1 MKQKIIIIEAVILH
15 VYIRKILIFNI
26 QKMSQEADEGRIE
39 LIVGPMF
46 SGKSTRLIGVIRKF
60 TYKAKKTI
68 MVKYFADKR
77 FTEKSEVVTHD
88 LLKYDSIECKNLREH
103 FDKLKNYDIIGIDEG
118 QFFPDLVEVCE
129 ELALMKK
136 TVIIAALNGDFRME
150 PFPVIAKIIPKADK
164 IKLLKAYCFN
174 CHKDARFT
182 LRIVQSNETVLIG
195 AGEAYKPACREC
207 HIHLSKEIEKGNL
220 NIYEILKDRKEKEVH
235 SDDNITP
242 VKEKDKDRDEKDSKD
257 LSSSSAETS
266 PLPAKR
272 EEQVF

>member
-1 MKQKIIIIEAVILH
+1 MNQEIE
-15 VYIRKILIFNI
+15 
-26 QKMSQEADEGRIE
+26 EGRIE
-39 LIVGPMF
+39 LIIGPMF

-68 MVKYFADKR
+68 MIKYFADKR
-77 FTEKSEVVTHD
+77 FTDKSEVVTHD
-88 LLKYDSIECKNLREH
+88 LLKYDSIECKNLRDF
-103 FDKLKNYDIIGIDEG
+103 FDKIKNYDVIGIDEG

-136 TVIIAALNGDFRME
+136 TIVIAALNGDFRME

-174 CHKDARFT
+174 CHKDAKFT

-207 HIHLSKEIEKGNL
+207 HIHFSKEREKGNL
-220 NIYEILKDRKEKEVH
+220 NIDEILKDKKDKEVH
-235 SDDNITP
+235 SDENTP
-242 VKEKDKDRDEKDSKD
+242 IKDRDDKDSKD
-257 LSSSSAETS
+257 LSSSSADTS
-266 PLPAKR
+266 PLPPKR
-272 EEQVF
+272 EEQTFSA

>member
-1 MKQKIIIIEAVILH
+1 
-15 VYIRKILIFNI
+15 
-26 QKMSQEADEGRIE
+26 MSQEGEEGRIE
-39 LIVGPMF
+39 LIIGPMF

-60 TYKAKKTI
+60 TYKDKKTI

-103 FDKLKNYDIIGIDEG
+103 IEKLKQYDVIGIDEG
-118 QFFPDLVEVCE
+118 QFFNDLVEVCE

-136 TVIIAALNGDFRME
+136 TIIIAALNGDFRME

-164 IKLLKAYCFN
+164 IKLLKFN
-174 CHKDARFT
+174 CHKDAKFT

-207 HIHLSKEIEKGNL
+207 HVHFSIQREKGNL
-220 NIYEILKDRKEKEVH
+220 NINEILKDKKEKENDKEIQMENTPIKER
-235 SDDNITP
+235 SDKSD
-242 VKEKDKDRDEKDSKD
+242 KDSKEF
-257 LSSSSAETS
+257 SSSSAETS
-266 PLPAKR
+266 PSPAKR
-272 EEQVF
+272 EEQTFNC